1 MDTPPATDNRVETRS
16 NLFVMAA
23 LYTGGGSV
31 PVRIRNMSAS
41 GALVEA
47 ADLPAVG
54 TQVRLSRGSISVT
67 GEIVWADKQKAGMHF
82 DSPTAPNDW
91 MPRGNRGSGQQLADE
106 VVHQT
111 RLGSAVRT
119 VAPSASVHVPQLSEE
134 LLRLHD
140 VLMRAGEELAS
151 SDGLTA
157 SHLLA
162 LQEIDLAAQ
171 RLAKLAGEG
180 DGGKPASFRPA
191 P

>member
-1 MDTPPATDNRVETRS
+1 MDTPPATDHRVETRS

-23 LYTGGGSV
+23 LYTGAGSM

-54 TQVRLSRGSISVT
+54 THVRLSRGSISVT
-67 GEIVWADKQKAGMHF
+67 GEIIWADKQKAGMHF

-91 MPRGNRGSGQQLADE
+91 MPRGNRGAGQQLADE

-119 VAPSASVHVPQLSEE
+119 VTSAPAHAPQLSEE
-134 LLRLHD
+134 LLRLHE

-151 SDGLTA
+151 SDGLAA

-162 LQEIDLAAQ
+162 LQEIDGAAQ
-171 RLAKLAGEG
+171 RLAKLAGDVDAG
-180 DGGKPASFRPA
+180 NPASFRPA